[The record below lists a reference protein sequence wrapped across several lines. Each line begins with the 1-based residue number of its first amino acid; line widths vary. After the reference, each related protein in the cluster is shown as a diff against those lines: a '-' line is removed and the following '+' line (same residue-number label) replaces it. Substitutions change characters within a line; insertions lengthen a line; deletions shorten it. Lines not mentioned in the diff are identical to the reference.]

1 MEAVVEMFQGM
12 VEAEAVEEGIMGA
25 EAEVARVTGQA
36 VAAAVAMLRASVV
49 LPPFQAPQV
58 RTSACSAAVVYLS
71 LRMDG
76 L

>member
-36 VAAAVAMLRASVV
+36 VAAAVASLEPAGTCLVGV
-49 LPPFQAPQV
+49 AFQKAKMV
-58 RTSACSAAVVYLS
+58 
-71 LRMDG
+71 G
-76 L
+76 W